1 MSWVGEIGSAIT
13 GIFTSL
19 GNGILEFI
27 TSGFTTL
34 FLKVSTEGAVTGI
47 SNFGYF
53 MFVLLGISIVMGLT
67 YFLVNVVRKR
77 R

>member
-1 MSWVGEIGSAIT
+1 MGWITDIGSAIT

-27 TSGFTTL
+27 TSGFTRL
-34 FLKVSTEGAVTGI
+34 FLEVSEAGAVTGV
-47 SNFGYF
+47 SNFGLF